1 MVGPTPPRV
10 GRRADDETR
19 ERSSSNERSSSDPA
33 SSPPALVPRRP
44 PLAAVG
50 GVARGA
56 VARRSSSFRALGRPE
71 DVRTVNDGDGRA
83 GLGRRARAG
92 KKSAPSIAMAR
103 SSPSGDGAPGVG
115 AARASSRTVS
125 RSSPTRPA
133 GCSSRSRR
141 LEAGY
146 PRDVSLRLPLTGAA
160 RGGGRASFPCDD
172 ECAGREASA
181 RATCAGWTRRWRVC
195 GVVRVHGVADGVVS
209 DMTFDPRRAPGGKA
223 CPESDCRTFHALVPK
238 RRHVTDG
245 NFLGDARAAP
255 QSPARGWRGVSRE
268 TRSKHLAGVSRWRAR
283 GCTPR

>member
-1 MVGPTPPRV
+1 MVVGPTPPRV

-92 KKSAPSIAMAR
+92 KKSAPSIAIAR
-103 SSPSGDGAPGVG
+103 SSPSGDGAAGWVG
-115 AARASSRTVS
+115 AARASSGRTVS
-125 RSSPTRPA
+125 RSSSPRPA

-160 RGGGRASFPCDD
+160 RGGGCASFPPPPCDD
-172 ECAGREASA
+172 ECASREASA

-195 GVVRVHGVADGVVS
+195 GVVRAHGVADGVVS
-209 DMTFDPRRAPGGKA
+209 DMTFAPGG
-223 CPESDCRTFHALVPK
+223 
-238 RRHVTDG
+238 
-245 NFLGDARAAP
+245 
-255 QSPARGWRGVSRE
+255 
-268 TRSKHLAGVSRWRAR
+268 RAR
-283 GCTPR
+283 K

>member
-1 MVGPTPPRV
+1 MVVGPTPPRV

-83 GLGRRARAG
+83 DLGRRARAG

-103 SSPSGDGAPGVG
+103 SSPSGDGAAGVG

-125 RSSPTRPA
+125 RSSPPRPA
-133 GCSSRSRR
+133 GSSSRSRR
-141 LEAGY
+141 LEAGT

-160 RGGGRASFPCDD
+160 RGGGCAS
-172 ECAGREASA
+172 ALGEASA

-209 DMTFDPRRAPGGKA
+209 DMTFDPRRAPGGTGKRD
-223 CPESDCRTFHALVPK
+223 PESDECRTFHALASSRNGDTSPTGTFW
-238 RRHVTDG
+238 VT
-245 NFLGDARAAP
+245 LAP
-255 QSPARGWRGVSRE
+255 LQSPPRGGGG
-268 TRSKHLAGVSRWRAR
+268 A
-283 GCTPR
+283 

>member
-1 MVGPTPPRV
+1 MGPTP
-10 GRRADDETR
+10 AR
-19 ERSSSNERSSSDPA
+19 ERSSSNRASASPA
-33 SSPPALVPRRP
+33 VSQSALVLLLVLFGRP
-44 PLAAVG
+44 SLARAVV

-56 VARRSSSFRALGRPE
+56 VAARRSSSRVLGRPE

-83 GLGRRARAG
+83 GRGRRAG
-92 KKSAPSIAMAR
+92 KKSAPSIAIAR
-103 SSPSGDGAPGVG
+103 SSPSGDWAAGLVG
-115 AARASSRTVS
+115 AARASSGPTVS
-125 RSSPTRPA
+125 RSSPPRPA
-133 GCSSRSRR
+133 ECSSRSRR